1 MARLKI
7 QLAPQLQ
14 RSLKDASLKLTG
26 VKKRA
31 FMAQVTIDYFNS
43 SPRQAET
50 YMGWSREA
58 VAKGLKE
65 LETGIICQDNHQA
78 KGRNKT
84 EENKPQLE
92 EDIRFLVDGKSQ
104 ADPKFQTGFYYA
116 RTSARAVRQAL
127 IEEKGYQSEELP
139 SRQTIGAL
147 LNRMGYRLKKHK
159 KSNPSKRFQKLMPF
173 LPT

>member
-7 QLAPQLQ
+7 QLEPKLQ
-14 RSLKDASLKLTG
+14 KTLKDASLKLTG
-26 VKKRA
+26 VEKRA
-31 FMAQVTIDYFNS
+31 FMAQVSLDYFNS
-43 SPRQAET
+43 SPRLAET

-65 LETGIICQDNHQA
+65 LETGIVCQDNHQA

-104 ADPKFQTGFYYA
+104 ADPKFQTVFYYA
-116 RTSARAVRQAL
+116 LPSARAVRQAL
-127 IEEKGYQSEELP
+127 IEEKGY
-139 SRQTIGAL
+139 
-147 LNRMGYRLKKHK
+147 K
-159 KSNPSKRFQKLMPF
+159 SKR
-173 LPT
+173 